1 VITGLLEKN
10 KSVQAIKRAF
20 ALNHA
25 AHAYVVQAEQNI
37 LSDALIYLST
47 VAVCAKGGCGS
58 CPDCL
63 QAFNG
68 RHPDVFFY
76 PQNGRK
82 TMSVDD
88 IKDILNETQ
97 TAPTIGKNKVYIINA
112 SVVSAVQNWQGKLL
126 KILEEPPEG
135 NYFFIG
141 VTNTADLFDTVNS
154 RAVRVDI
161 AKLSFVQIK
170 NYLLESGYSP
180 RSAEICALIS
190 DGSISSA
197 TELVNDSATESV
209 YQSVA
214 NALKNMTSTRVSLS
228 FVADMAK
235 YKERYKL
242 LLSAMEALFAEV
254 VGFYDGITLL
264 KENKDV
270 TIIAQN
276 YSREAALRCIEL
288 VENAYKELASYVNFN
303 MVFDNLILK
312 ILEVRYICPK

>member
-1 VITGLLEKN
+1 MITALIEKN
-10 KSVQAIKRAF
+10 KSVQAIKNSF
-20 ALNHA
+20 ANDTA
-25 AHAYVVQAEQNI
+25 VHAYVIQAEETI
-37 LSDALIYLST
+37 LADVLTYLSAI
-47 VAVCAKGGCGS
+47 AVCGKFGCGECS
-58 CPDCL
+58 DCL
-63 QAFNG
+63 QALNS
-68 RHPDVFFY
+68 RHPDVFYY

-88 IKDILNETQ
+88 IKDILGQTQ
-97 TAPTIGKNKVYIINA
+97 TLPTMGKNKAYIINA
-112 SVVSAVQNWQGKLL
+112 ATVSAVQNWQGKLL
-126 KILEEPPEG
+126 KILEEPPQN

-141 VTNTADLFDTVNS
+141 VTNTADLFDTILS
-154 RAVRVDI
+154 RAVCVSVE
-161 AKLSFVQIK
+161 KLEFNQIK

-180 RSAEICALIS
+180 YSAEICALMS
-190 DGSISSA
+190 DGNISAA
-197 TELVNDSATESV
+197 TELISESTTEGI

-214 NALKNMTSTRVSLS
+214 NALKNMTSTKVSLT
-228 FVADMAK
+228 FVTDMSRHKAK
-235 YKERYKL
+235 YKL
-242 LLSAMEALFAEV
+242 LLTAMEALFAEV
-254 VGFYDGITLL
+254 VRFYDGITLL